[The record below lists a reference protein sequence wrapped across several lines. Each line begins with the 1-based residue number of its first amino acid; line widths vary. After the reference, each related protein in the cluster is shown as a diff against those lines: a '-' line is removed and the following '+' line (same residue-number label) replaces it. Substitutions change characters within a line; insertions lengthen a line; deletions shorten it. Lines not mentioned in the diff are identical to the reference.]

1 MARTLCCI
9 PVLLCMGLL
18 VGGCG
23 DGSTDDGVAPAAE
36 SLIGQSPL
44 ILLLDPSIPGVE
56 VMAGVTRGLT
66 QVRVED
72 KFKVRMAVEFKGLGT
87 VGPLDADLAGVKDD
101 GVRGGGEVAIT
112 VCIQIPAPLWDALVS
127 AGTVEAKATVE
138 LVMRDGAG
146 KEHVLD
152 SKEATTTV
160 DAGDGG

>member
-1 MARTLCCI
+1 MARTLRCI

-23 DGSTDDGVAPAAE
+23 DASTDDGVAPAAE
-36 SLIGQSPL
+36 FLIGGSPL
-44 ILLLDPSIPGVE
+44 IIFLNPIEPGVE
-56 VMAGVTRGLT
+56 LTVGVTRGLT
-66 QVRVED
+66 RVRTED
-72 KFKVRMAVEFKGLGT
+72 KFKVRTTVEFKGFGT
-87 VGPLDADLAGVKDD
+87 VGPQDLSLAGVKDD
-101 GVRGGGEVAIT
+101 GVRGGGEVALD
-112 VCIQIPAPLWDALVS
+112 VCVQIPAPLWDALVS